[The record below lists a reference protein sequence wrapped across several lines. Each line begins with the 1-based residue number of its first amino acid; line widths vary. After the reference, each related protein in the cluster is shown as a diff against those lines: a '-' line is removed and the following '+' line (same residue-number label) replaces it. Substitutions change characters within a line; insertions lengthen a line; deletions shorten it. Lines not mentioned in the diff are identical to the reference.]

1 MTCRQWPGRAA
12 VFALLGLFL
21 GLFIGQPAAAAK
33 KDSLG
38 LDTGTEIDYVEP
50 EVEEWKEL
58 DVPPPAFPRAEN
70 LREFYVSP
78 TATAKYLIDVST
90 LAPGSDGIVRYVLVI
105 RTAGGA
111 QNISYEGIR
120 CEENT
125 WKLYATGGDGQWR
138 KARISEWRPIENQP
152 VNRYHAALSRE
163 LFCPMGIPIA
173 TPDEGRNALKLG
185 KHPNAN

>member
-1 MTCRQWPGRAA
+1 MKQWPSWRLGVATLLLVMATGKPVLAA
-12 VFALLGLFL
+12 QKDALGHD
-21 GLFIGQPAAAAK
+21 IG
-33 KDSLG
+33 
-38 LDTGTEIDYVEP
+38 TGIDYVEP
-50 EVEEWKEL
+50 DVEEWKEL
-58 DVPPPAFPRAEN
+58 DVPPPAFPREEN

-78 TATAKYLIDVST
+78 TATAKYLIDAST
-90 LAPGSDGIVRYVLVI
+90 LAPGSDGVVRYVLVI

-111 QNISYEGIR
+111 QNISFEGIR

-125 WKLYATGGDGQWR
+125 WKLYATGSSDGQWH

-185 KHPNAN
+185 KHPNAL

>member
-1 MTCRQWPGRAA
+1 MTYRQWPGGAA
-12 VFALLGLFL
+12 VLVLLGLL
-21 GLFIGQPAAAAK
+21 IGQPAVAAK

-38 LDTGTEIDYVEP
+38 LDVGTEIDYVEP
-50 EVEEWKEL
+50 EAVEWKEL

-78 TATAKYLIDVST
+78 TATAKYLIDAST
-90 LAPGSDGIVRYVLVI
+90 LVPGSDGIVRYVLVI

-111 QNISYEGIR
+111 QNISFEGIR

-125 WKLYATGGDGQWR
+125 WKLYATGGSDGQWR

-152 VNRYHAALSRE
+152 VNRYHAVLSQE

-173 TPDEGRNALKLG
+173 TPDEGRNALRLG
-185 KHPNAN
+185 KHPNAR